1 MADYTKEALE
11 QMDIAQLTDVADEF
25 RLYED
30 MSDDDDAPDQSEM
43 IEDIL
48 AEQERLNRANEY
60 ALNRLKNSIFTRD

>member
-1 MADYTKEALE
+1 MADYTKEVLE
-11 QMDIAQLTDVADEF
+11 QMNIAQLTDIADEF

-30 MSDDDDAPDQSEM
+30 MHDDDDAPDQSEM

-60 ALNRLKNSIFTRD
+60 SLNRLKNSILTRD